1 MNFRL
6 VRTITTEKLVR
17 DRIPEI
23 IEKAGESAKVR
34 VATGEELD
42 LFLRMKIVEEAQELF
57 ESGDIDEI
65 VDILEALEAFAMHR
79 KVDSGLLETQKLA
92 KNLARGGFTQGFSN

>member
-1 MNFRL
+1 MR
-6 VRTITTEKLVR
+6 VIIKEKLVR

-23 IEKAGESAKVR
+23 IEKSGGSAIVR
-34 VATGEELD
+34 IATGEELD
-42 LFLRMKIVEEAQELF
+42 MFLRKKIVEEAQELL

-65 VDILEALEAFAMHR
+65 VDIYEALEAFAKHR

-92 KNLARGGFTQGFSN
+92 KNLARGGFTEGFILEME